1 MTWPPKAWLEH
12 RLQHERY
19 HAKAN
24 VVVASIWALGA
35 LAGAPWLLWIPAA
48 VFASVALDHALC
60 ARKAKRELA
69 ARRHEPSLSIAISAD
84 TKAMLRKLGD
94 VRTKLDAFDKDRK

>member
-35 LAGAPWLLWIPAA
+35 LAGAPWLLWIPAV

-69 ARRHEPSLSIAISAD
+69 ARAGEATVTFLIDGKPAKHIKP
-84 TKAMLRKLGD
+84 LRWD
-94 VRTKLDAFDKDRK
+94 DK